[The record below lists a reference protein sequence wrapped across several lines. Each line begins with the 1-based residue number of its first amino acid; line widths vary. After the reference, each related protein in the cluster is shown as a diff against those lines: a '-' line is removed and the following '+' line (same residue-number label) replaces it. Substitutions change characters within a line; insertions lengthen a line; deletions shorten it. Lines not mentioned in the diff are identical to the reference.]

1 MEYRPLKR
9 TGIHVSRLC
18 LGTMMFGAW
27 GNTDHDDSIRIIH
40 RALDARPSRP
50 LQGPLVAQEGRA
62 PPARASLR
70 QPAGAGLVAA
80 FRAGPAATGREAPVR
95 GCNGRRSWG
104 CCR

>member
-40 RALDARPSRP
+40 RALDARPSMP
-50 LQGPLVAQEGRA
+50 LKGPLVAPEGRA

-70 QPAGAGLVAA
+70 QPVGAGLVVA
-80 FRAGPAATGREAPVR
+80 FRAGS
-95 GCNGRRSWG
+95 GCHGAGSPRSG
-104 CCR
+104 V

>member
-18 LGTMMFGAW
+18 LGTMMSGAW

-50 LQGPLVAQEGRA
+50 LKGPLVAPEGRA
-62 PPARASLR
+62 PGARASLR
-70 QPAGAGLVAA
+70 PPAGAGLVAA
-80 FRAGPAATGREAPVR
+80 FRAGTGRHGAGSP
-95 GCNGRRSWG
+95 RSG
-104 CCR
+104 V